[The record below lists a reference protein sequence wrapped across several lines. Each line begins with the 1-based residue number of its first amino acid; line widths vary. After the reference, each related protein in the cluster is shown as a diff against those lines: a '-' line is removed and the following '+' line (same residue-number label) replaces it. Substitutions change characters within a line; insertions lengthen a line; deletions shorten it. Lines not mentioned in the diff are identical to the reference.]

1 MPDPLDPQQDAVYRA
16 QREVFADE
24 KEERSV
30 VELQAFV
37 NDFVSEPW
45 FRARYPHLKS
55 VDVKDGR
62 GASDALSG
70 SDGRSMLLP
79 RGTRY
84 QFIAVHET
92 GHLVDV
98 SGGEDH
104 GAVFCGL
111 FLFMVGKVYDLKRK
125 SRLALRFRKYDVRW
139 DHKIAKYGR
148 P

>member
-16 QREVFADE
+16 QREVFKDE
-24 KEERSV
+24 EEQSIAN
-30 VELQAFV
+30 LQ
-37 NDFVSEPW
+37 DFVIDFMTEPW
-45 FRARYPHLKS
+45 FRTRYPHLKS

-62 GASDALSG
+62 GTADAVSG
-70 SDGRSMLLP
+70 SDGKSMLLP
-79 RGTRY
+79 KRTRY
-84 QFIAVHET
+84 PYIVVHET

-111 FLFMVGKVYDLKRK
+111 FLFMVGKVYDLKLK